1 MLSKFDNS
9 QNDSVL
15 YECSYTCTDAGVHIF
30 TGTPSG
36 NLPDNGLV
44 VSDNPGSGR
53 RLRFFCR
60 SDSMSEDVGQLIGL
74 DGTTPITSSSFFA
87 IARQQPGE
95 LLVTNTVGSQNALQ
109 ASQQGVYTCRIPLQ
123 SGQMREINVGIYP
136 TGFSSK
142 LSY

>member
-1 MLSKFDNS
+1 MLFY
-9 QNDSVL
+9 L
-15 YECSYTCTDAGVHIF
+15 YTDAGVHVF
-30 TGTPSG
+30 TGTPSVS
-36 NLPDNGLV
+36 LPDNGLV

-60 SDSMSEDVGQLIGL
+60 SDSMSENVGQLIGL
-74 DGTTPITSSSFFA
+74 DGTAITSSGFFA

-95 LLVTNTVGSQNALQ
+95 LSVDNTVDSQSALT

-123 SGQMREINVGIYP
+123 SGQMREINVGIYR

-142 LSY
+142 LLH